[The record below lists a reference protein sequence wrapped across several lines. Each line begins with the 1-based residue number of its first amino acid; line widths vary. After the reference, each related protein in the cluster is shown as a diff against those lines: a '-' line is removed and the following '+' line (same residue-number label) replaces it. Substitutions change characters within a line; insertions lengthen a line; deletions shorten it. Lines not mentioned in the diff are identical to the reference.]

1 MNRKVIFEALKN
13 GIVEIDFR
21 SLKSGNNKTATC
33 TLVKG
38 DHSFLPNQDTNNEKI
53 VVWRE
58 DLNTYEDIQWDTIIS
73 WRQCETPVS
82 KSKG

>member
-1 MNRKVIFEALKN
+1 MNRKVILEALKN
-13 GIVEIDFR
+13 GTIEIDFR
-21 SLKSGNNKTATC
+21 SLKSGNNKTSTC

-73 WRQCETPVS
+73 WRQCETSVG